1 VGTERLGYITN
12 NVSNG
17 RTITVD
23 NTVVSA
29 VNVATSLPTAVQAT

>member
-12 NVSNG
+12 NVSHG

-23 NTVVSA
+23 DTVVSA